1 MTRHVPNLLAVLAV
15 AAGAAL
21 IVWPAPEGLSRDAM
35 QAAGLCLAAIAL
47 WATGALPEYLT
58 AIGFL
63 LLSIVLAV
71 APPEV
76 VFAGFGASAWWL
88 VFGGLVIGIAVKNT
102 GLGERLARSLLR
114 VFGGSYFRVL
124 VGIAVV
130 CTVMNFLIPSTMV
143 RVVMLV
149 PLVALMAERMGYG
162 EGTRARNGLILATAL
177 LSFTPG
183 AAILP
188 SIVVNMVWAG
198 TAESLYD
205 ATVTYG
211 EYFGLHFPVI
221 GVVKTV
227 LIVAAAW
234 LLFRAPA
241 QHQGELGAPTA
252 VTGAERHL
260 AVVLAL
266 ALLLWVTDFVHGINP
281 AWVATG
287 AAVALLLP
295 RVGLLTHQDFEA
307 GLKVGPLF
315 FVAAV
320 LGFGRIV
327 ADTGL
332 GGAMG
337 GALLDVFDLAPG
349 EPFTSF
355 YKLTVL
361 YTVTGMVTTI
371 PGMPA
376 VMGPLAGDIAGAT
389 GLPLMTVLNMEVV
402 AFSTLILP
410 YQIPPMVVA
419 MQLGGVR
426 AADGARLTLAVAAV
440 TLVAVNPLI
449 YLYWQSL
456 GLFGG

>member
-1 MTRHVPNLLAVLAV
+1 MTRHIPNLLAALAV
-15 AAGAAL
+15 AAGALL
-21 IVWPAPEGLSRDAM
+21 IVWPAPDGLSREAM

-58 AIGFL
+58 AIAFL
-63 LLSIVLAV
+63 LLAIVLAV
-71 APPEV
+71 APAEV

-88 VFGGLVIGIAVKNT
+88 VFGGLVIGIAVKQT

-114 VFGGSYFRVL
+114 VFGGSYLRVL
-124 VGIAVV
+124 IGIAVV

-149 PLVALMAERMGYG
+149 PLIALMAERMGYAAG
-162 EGTRARNGLILATAL
+162 SRARNGLILATAL

-198 TAESLYD
+198 TVESLYGI
-205 ATVTYG
+205 TVNYG

-221 GVVKTV
+221 GALKTV
-227 LIVAAAW
+227 LIVAASW
-234 LLFRAPA
+234 LMFHAPA
-241 QHQGELGAPTA
+241 VHEGEIGGDGP
-252 VTGAERHL
+252 VTGAERQL
-260 AVVLAL
+260 ALVLGL
-266 ALLLWVTDFVHGINP
+266 ALLLWVTDFWHGINP

-287 AAVALLLP
+287 AAVLLLLP
-295 RVGLLTHQDFEA
+295 RVGLLTHHDFEA

-320 LGFGRIV
+320 LGLGRIV
-327 ADTGL
+327 AETGL

-337 GALLDVFDLAPG
+337 GALLGVFDLAPG
-349 EPFTSF
+349 EPFLSF
-355 YKLTVL
+355 YKLTAL

-376 VMGPLAGDIAGAT
+376 VVSPLASEIAAAT
-389 GLPLMTVLNMEVV
+389 GMPLMTVLNMEVV

-426 AADGARLTLAVAAV
+426 ATDGARLTLAVAAV

-449 YLYWQSL
+449 YLYWQAL
-456 GLFGG
+456 GQFG